1 MREPISVIGAGP
13 AGLTA
18 AIVLARHGYR
28 VRVYEKEPDVGH
40 RLHGDF
46 QGLENWSSEQDV
58 VALLK
63 DCGIETNFLCVPYSG
78 GTVYAPALPPLQVQS
93 SRPIFYLVQR
103 GALRG
108 TLDVGL
114 KEQALSTGV
123 EILFNNR
130 PDRFSGHTIFATGP
144 RGVHVLAVGIT
155 FLTAKEN
162 SAVALF
168 DDHLAPKGYAYLLV
182 HEGRGTL
189 ATVLFRDYAKGDECL
204 ERVTKFLEGIAGI
217 DIRDPKRFCS
227 FGNFFLSPTR
237 KHHHVL
243 YAGESAG
250 FQDFLWGF
258 GMRYA
263 IRSGYLAAKSFI
275 ENTDY
280 DALWKGEL
288 KQLLET
294 ALVNRYLFERIGH
307 TGYRFLAR
315 KFARG
320 NPCGFLR
327 RQYGYSFAKQLLLP
341 IARMRFKENIASPDL
356 LHRNC
361 LCEQCRGIGGDRVPV
376 QGNRIKMPG
385 Q

>member
-1 MREPISVIGAGP
+1 MKEPVNVIGAGP

-58 VALLK
+58 MALLK
-63 DCGIETNFLCVPYSG
+63 DCGIETNFLCIPYSR
-78 GTVYAPALPPLQVQS
+78 GTIYAPAMSPLQVRS

-103 GALRG
+103 GALNG
-108 TLDVGL
+108 TLDWGL
-114 KEQALSTGV
+114 KAQALAAGV
-123 EILFNNR
+123 EISFR
-130 PDRFSGHTIFATGP
+130 SMPDRFSERTITATGP

-155 FLTAKEN
+155 FSTTQEDL
-162 SAVALF
+162 AVVLF
-168 DDHLAPKGYAYLLV
+168 DDDLAPKGYAYLLI
-182 HEGRGTL
+182 HGGRGTL
-189 ATVLFRDYAKGDECL
+189 ATVLFRDYGRGDECL
-204 ERVTKFLEGIAGI
+204 GKIRNFLERAAGI
-217 DIRDPKRFCS
+217 DIRESRRFCS

-237 KHHHVL
+237 KHHRVL
-243 YAGESAG
+243 YVGESGG

-275 ENTDY
+275 EDTDY
-280 DALWKGEL
+280 DALWKEEL
-288 KQLLET
+288 GPMLKT
-294 ALVNRYLFERIGH
+294 ALVNRYLFERLGH
-307 TGYRFLAR
+307 AGYRFLAR
-315 KFARG
+315 KFAQG

-327 RQYGYSFAKQLLLP
+327 RHYKYSLSKQLLLP
-341 IARMRFKENIASPDL
+341 IARMRFKDHIASPDL

-361 LCEQCRGIGGDRVPV
+361 LCEQCRGKDR
-376 QGNRIKMPG
+376 
-385 Q
+385 